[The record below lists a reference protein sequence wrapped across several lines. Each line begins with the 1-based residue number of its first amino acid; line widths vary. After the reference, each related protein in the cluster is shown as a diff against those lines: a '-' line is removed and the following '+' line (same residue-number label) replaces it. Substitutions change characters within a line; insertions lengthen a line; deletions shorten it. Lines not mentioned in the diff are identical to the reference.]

1 MTTNIVEQM
10 LVELMLD
17 TSKYT
22 AQADKAVKTN
32 KQLEK
37 SLTDTEKASKETE
50 KAQKKLGEET
60 EKAANRFNLFETTLL
75 RATGLEKWVN
85 DVVDA
90 EDAAKSLA
98 ANLGLSQDALTKWQN
113 AAKNAG
119 GEGKGI
125 VGLFEK
131 LNELTVKQQAT
142 GKKNA
147 ILESLGV
154 DLVDTNGKARDLNK
168 VVFELSENLRKLN
181 RPHAYQV
188 AKQLGMDDGTANL
201 MMQGRNGIQQLM
213 KKPYTEAVKAEDEVA
228 KLIKSVQN
236 GIKII
241 GKFTAV
247 LLGNTGLLKLAN
259 DAAKANMQLTN
270 LSTNLRINATSLQSW
285 QNAAKT
291 GGGTAEG
298 MTASLTGIKQAMN
311 GLVMFGDA
319 SMLPYFNALGVS
331 MVDSYGKVRDMNSV
345 MLDLADA
352 FSKMPRDQA
361 YTLAKQMGLD
371 DGTFNTLVQGR
382 KELQEILDIQKR
394 MYHSDGEAIARSREL
409 TKQQAILSA
418 HWQSMKQL
426 VGDALTP
433 ILLTLIKVVNS
444 FFEFLQRHE
453 KVVKAVFQT
462 AAIVIGMLLIPTLLS
477 AGRALLAF
485 IAPFTPLIRLMG
497 ALGIAINPVIAAVT
511 TLAGAFLLLYDDY
524 DTWAKGGK
532 SLFDWGAFSAAIKD
546 SKMSVDTLRAAFSNL
561 VDAVKNNTIPTLKG
575 YAEILGKLVRGDFTG
590 AAKQAKQMIDNYSD
604 IATGII
610 ADAMGEKKE
619 NVADFIALKASAEK
633 CAEYVNNALR
643 AQGIKIWGHG
653 RDVAGNLLKTGKF
666 QSIAYNENYTPQ
678 KGDVMSMPSSSKSK
692 HNYGHAAIF
701 NGKYWVSDF
710 IQTNKRG
717 NTAAPSDAYFNDIRS
732 GKITPVIARMKS
744 SETPNQKKTA
754 TSVSVKGNM
763 NYAQQIYASL
773 REHGLSAQQARI
785 MTAEIGRENSFNPDF
800 LFGSHTDPKNGATNI
815 GLISWQGIRA
825 KKLIAELTAKGL
837 YKNGKIT
844 RSKASLDEMVKYM
857 LSEIS
862 NNPAYSKTKKE
873 FLDNPNVAYDKG
885 HKILGDNYIIWRQDD
900 PKYKSGHDR
909 RDAFFKQTANMEMV
923 YNANRISK
931 GVSQSNQLAGGNT
944 ATHTD
949 NRKYVNVNIPNM
961 NVNTSSNTVSGNT
974 VAAMKET
981 HNYMFNQLGVSM
993 T

>member
-22 AQADKAVKTN
+22 AQADKAEKKN
-32 KQLEK
+32 QALEK
-37 SLTDTEKASKETE
+37 SLDKTEKASKQAG
-50 KAQKKLGEET
+50 KANEELAKKYHSSIEQTAKFGQAIAKVTKELTGFF
-60 EKAANRFNLFETTLL
+60 AVIIGS
-75 RATGLEKWVN
+75 TGL
-85 DVVDA
+85 
-90 EDAAKSLA
+90 
-98 ANLGLSQDALTKWQN
+98 
-113 AAKNAG
+113 
-119 GEGKGI
+119 
-125 VGLFEK
+125 F
-131 LNELTVKQQAT
+131 
-142 GKKNA
+142 
-147 ILESLGV
+147 
-154 DLVDTNGKARDLNK
+154 
-168 VVFELSENLRKLN
+168 
-181 RPHAYQV
+181 
-188 AKQLGMDDGTANL
+188 
-201 MMQGRNGIQQLM
+201 
-213 KKPYTEAVKAEDEVA
+213 
-228 KLIKSVQN
+228 
-236 GIKII
+236 
-241 GKFTAV
+241 
-247 LLGNTGLLKLAN
+247 KLAN
-259 DAAKANMQLTN
+259 DAAHANMEVSKLFGQLGM
-270 LSTNLRINATSLQSW
+270 ATASITDW
-285 QNAAKT
+285 QNAAGAF
-291 GGGTAEG
+291 GGSAQG

-331 MVDSYGKVRDMNSV
+331 VVDDAGKVRKLDDV
-345 MLDLADA
+345 MLDLADS
-352 FSKMPRDQA
+352 FQKMPKEQA
-361 YTLAKQMGLD
+361 YTIGKKMGFD
-371 DGTFNTLVQGR
+371 DGTINALISGR

-453 KVVKAVFQT
+453 KVIKAVFQA

-511 TLAGAFLLLYDDY
+511 ALAGAFVLLYDDY

-532 SLFDWGAFSAAIKD
+532 SLFDWSSFSAGIKD
-546 SKMSVDTLRAAFSNL
+546 SKMSVDTLCTAFGNL

-619 NVADFIALKASAEK
+619 DVAGFIGESMYRLFHGGKDYFEQNGVQKPVEANAPAKAKKTAETAQAAADYATSHALKASAEK

-653 RDVAGNLLKTGKF
+653 RDVADNLLKTGKF

-800 LFGSHTDPKNGATNI
+800 LFGSHTDPKNGATNV

-909 RDAFFKQTANMEMV
+909 RDAFFKQTANMEMA

-944 ATHTD
+944 TTHTD

-961 NVNTSSNTVSGNT
+961 NVKTSSNTVSGNT

-981 HNYMFNQLGVSM
+981 HNYLFNQLGVSM

>member
-1 MTTNIVEQM
+1 MTTNIVEQI

-17 TSKYT
+17 TSKFA
-22 AQADKAVKTN
+22 AQADKAEKKN
-32 KQLEK
+32 QALEK
-37 SLTDTEKASKETE
+37 SLDKTEKASKQAG
-50 KAQKKLGEET
+50 KANEELAKKYHSSIEQTAKFGQAIAKVTKELTGFF
-60 EKAANRFNLFETTLL
+60 AVIIGS
-75 RATGLEKWVN
+75 TGL
-85 DVVDA
+85 
-90 EDAAKSLA
+90 
-98 ANLGLSQDALTKWQN
+98 
-113 AAKNAG
+113 
-119 GEGKGI
+119 
-125 VGLFEK
+125 F
-131 LNELTVKQQAT
+131 
-142 GKKNA
+142 
-147 ILESLGV
+147 
-154 DLVDTNGKARDLNK
+154 
-168 VVFELSENLRKLN
+168 
-181 RPHAYQV
+181 
-188 AKQLGMDDGTANL
+188 
-201 MMQGRNGIQQLM
+201 
-213 KKPYTEAVKAEDEVA
+213 
-228 KLIKSVQN
+228 
-236 GIKII
+236 
-241 GKFTAV
+241 
-247 LLGNTGLLKLAN
+247 KLAN
-259 DAAKANMQLTN
+259 DAAHANMEVSKLSGQLGM
-270 LSTNLRINATSLQSW
+270 ATASITDW
-285 QNAAKT
+285 QNAAGAF
-291 GGGTAEG
+291 GGSAQG

-331 MVDSYGKVRDMNSV
+331 VVDDAGKVRKLDDV
-345 MLDLADA
+345 MLDLADS
-352 FSKMPRDQA
+352 FQKMPKEQA
-361 YTLAKQMGLD
+361 YTIGKKMGFD
-371 DGTFNTLVQGR
+371 DGTINALISGR

-511 TLAGAFLLLYDDY
+511 ALAGAFVLLYDDY

-532 SLFDWGAFSAAIKD
+532 SLFDWSSFSAGIKD
-546 SKMSVDTLRAAFSNL
+546 SKMSVDTLCAAFGNL

-619 NVADFIALKASAEK
+619 DVAGFIGESMYRLFHGGKDYFEQNGIQKPVEANAPAKAKKTAETAQAAADYATSHALKASAEK

-800 LFGSHTDPKNGATNI
+800 LFGSHTDPKNGATNV

-909 RDAFFKQTANMEMV
+909 RDAFFKQTANMEMA

-944 ATHTD
+944 TTHTD

-961 NVNTSSNTVSGNT
+961 NVKTSSNTVSGNT

-981 HNYMFNQLGVSM
+981 HNYLFNQLGVSM

>member
-17 TSKYT
+17 TSKFA
-22 AQADKAVKTN
+22 AQADKAEKKN
-32 KQLEK
+32 QALEK
-37 SLTDTEKASKETE
+37 SLDKTEKASKQAG
-50 KAQKKLGEET
+50 KANEELAKKYHSSIEQTAKFGQAIAKVTKELTGFF
-60 EKAANRFNLFETTLL
+60 AVIIGS
-75 RATGLEKWVN
+75 TGL
-85 DVVDA
+85 
-90 EDAAKSLA
+90 
-98 ANLGLSQDALTKWQN
+98 
-113 AAKNAG
+113 
-119 GEGKGI
+119 
-125 VGLFEK
+125 F
-131 LNELTVKQQAT
+131 
-142 GKKNA
+142 
-147 ILESLGV
+147 
-154 DLVDTNGKARDLNK
+154 
-168 VVFELSENLRKLN
+168 
-181 RPHAYQV
+181 
-188 AKQLGMDDGTANL
+188 
-201 MMQGRNGIQQLM
+201 
-213 KKPYTEAVKAEDEVA
+213 
-228 KLIKSVQN
+228 
-236 GIKII
+236 
-241 GKFTAV
+241 
-247 LLGNTGLLKLAN
+247 KLAN
-259 DAAKANMQLTN
+259 DAAHANMEVSKLSGQLGM
-270 LSTNLRINATSLQSW
+270 ATASITDW
-285 QNAAKT
+285 QNAAGAF
-291 GGGTAEG
+291 GGSAQG
-298 MTASLTGIKQAMN
+298 MTASLTSIKQAMN

-331 MVDSYGKVRDMNSV
+331 VVDDAGKIRKLDDV
-345 MLDLADA
+345 MLDLADS
-352 FSKMPRDQA
+352 FQKMPKEQA
-361 YTLAKQMGLD
+361 YTIGKKMGFD
-371 DGTFNTLVQGR
+371 DGIINALISGR

-394 MYHSDGEAIARSREL
+394 MYHSDEKAIARSREL

-462 AAIVIGMLLIPTLLS
+462 AAIVIGVLLIPTLLS

-511 TLAGAFLLLYDDY
+511 ALAGAFVLLYDDY

-532 SLFDWGAFSAAIKD
+532 SLFDWGAFSAGIKD
-546 SKMSVDTLRAAFSNL
+546 SKMSVDTLRAAFGNL

-619 NVADFIALKASAEK
+619 DVAGFIGESAYRLFHGGKTYEEVNGSYTPPTKPIVIGKKGASNSAPADTAVKAADYATGHALKASAQK

-666 QSIAYNENYTPQ
+666 QSIAYNGKYIAQ
-678 KGDVMSMPSSSKSK
+678 KGDVMSIPSIAG
-692 HNYGHAAIF
+692 HPYGHVAIF
-701 NGKYWVSDF
+701 NGEYWVSDY

-717 NTAAPSDAYFNDIRS
+717 NTAAPGDDYFAAIKA

-754 TSVSVKGNM
+754 TSVPVKGNM

-862 NNPAYSKTKKE
+862 NNSAYSKTKKE

-974 VAAMKET
+974 VAAMKEVQ
-981 HNYMFNQLGVSM
+981 NYTFNQLGVSM

>member
-1 MTTNIVEQM
+1 MTTNIVEQI

-17 TSKYT
+17 TSKFA
-22 AQADKAVKTN
+22 AQADKAEKKN
-32 KQLEK
+32 QALEK
-37 SLTDTEKASKETE
+37 SLDKTEKASKQAG
-50 KAQKKLGEET
+50 KANEELTKKYHSSIEQTAKFGQAIAKVTKELTKFFG
-60 EKAANRFNLFETTLL
+60 AIIGS
-75 RATGLEKWVN
+75 TGL
-85 DVVDA
+85 
-90 EDAAKSLA
+90 
-98 ANLGLSQDALTKWQN
+98 
-113 AAKNAG
+113 
-119 GEGKGI
+119 
-125 VGLFEK
+125 F
-131 LNELTVKQQAT
+131 
-142 GKKNA
+142 
-147 ILESLGV
+147 
-154 DLVDTNGKARDLNK
+154 
-168 VVFELSENLRKLN
+168 
-181 RPHAYQV
+181 
-188 AKQLGMDDGTANL
+188 
-201 MMQGRNGIQQLM
+201 
-213 KKPYTEAVKAEDEVA
+213 
-228 KLIKSVQN
+228 
-236 GIKII
+236 
-241 GKFTAV
+241 
-247 LLGNTGLLKLAN
+247 KLAN
-259 DAAKANMQLTN
+259 DAAHANMEVSKLSGQLGM
-270 LSTNLRINATSLQSW
+270 ATASITDW
-285 QNAAKT
+285 QNAAGAF
-291 GGGTAEG
+291 GGSAQG

-331 MVDSYGKVRDMNSV
+331 VVDDAGKVRKLDDV
-345 MLDLADA
+345 MLDLADS
-352 FSKMPRDQA
+352 FQKMPKEQA
-361 YTLAKQMGLD
+361 YTIGKKMGFD
-371 DGTFNTLVQGR
+371 DGTINALISGR

-394 MYHSDGEAIARSREL
+394 MYHSDGEAIVRSREL

-477 AGRALLAF
+477 AGRALLGF
-485 IAPFTPLIRLMG
+485 VAPFTPLIRLMG

-511 TLAGAFLLLYDDY
+511 ALAGAFVLLYDDY

-532 SLFDWGAFSAAIKD
+532 SLFDWGAFSAGIKD
-546 SKMSVDTLRAAFSNL
+546 SKMSVDTLRAAFGNL

-619 NVADFIALKASAEK
+619 DVAGFIGESMYRLFHGGKDYFEQNGIQKPVETNAPAKAKKTAETAQAAADYATSHALKASAEK

-754 TSVSVKGNM
+754 TSVPVKGNM

-909 RDAFFKQTANMEMV
+909 RDAFFKQTANMEMA

-931 GVSQSNQLAGGNT
+931 GVSQGNQLAGGNT

>member
-1 MTTNIVEQM
+1 MTTNIVEQI

-17 TSKYT
+17 TSKFA
-22 AQADKAVKTN
+22 AQADKAEKKN
-32 KQLEK
+32 QALEK
-37 SLTDTEKASKETE
+37 SLDKTEKASKQAG
-50 KAQKKLGEET
+50 KANEELAKKYHSSIEQIAKMGQELAKVTKELTKFFG
-60 EKAANRFNLFETTLL
+60 AIIGS
-75 RATGLEKWVN
+75 TGL
-85 DVVDA
+85 
-90 EDAAKSLA
+90 
-98 ANLGLSQDALTKWQN
+98 
-113 AAKNAG
+113 
-119 GEGKGI
+119 
-125 VGLFEK
+125 F
-131 LNELTVKQQAT
+131 
-142 GKKNA
+142 
-147 ILESLGV
+147 
-154 DLVDTNGKARDLNK
+154 
-168 VVFELSENLRKLN
+168 
-181 RPHAYQV
+181 
-188 AKQLGMDDGTANL
+188 
-201 MMQGRNGIQQLM
+201 
-213 KKPYTEAVKAEDEVA
+213 
-228 KLIKSVQN
+228 
-236 GIKII
+236 
-241 GKFTAV
+241 
-247 LLGNTGLLKLAN
+247 KLAN
-259 DAAKANMQLTN
+259 DAAHANMEVSKLSGQLGM
-270 LSTNLRINATSLQSW
+270 ATASITDW
-285 QNAAKT
+285 QNAAGAF
-291 GGGTAEG
+291 GGSAQG

-331 MVDSYGKVRDMNSV
+331 VVDDAGKVRKLDDV
-345 MLDLADA
+345 MLDLADS
-352 FSKMPRDQA
+352 FQKMPKEQA
-361 YTLAKQMGLD
+361 YTIGKKMGFD
-371 DGTFNTLVQGR
+371 DGTINALISGR

-394 MYHSDGEAIARSREL
+394 MYHSDEKAIARSREL

-453 KVVKAVFQT
+453 KVIKAVFQT

-497 ALGIAINPVIAAVT
+497 ALGVAISPVIAAVT
-511 TLAGAFLLLYDDY
+511 ALAGAFVLLYDDY

-532 SLFDWGAFSAAIKD
+532 SLFDWSSFSAGIKD
-546 SKMSVDTLRAAFSNL
+546 SKMSVDTLCTAFGNL

-619 NVADFIALKASAEK
+619 DVAGFIGESMYRLFHGGKDYFEQNGIQKPVEANTPAKAKKTAETAQAAADYATSHALKASAEK

-678 KGDVMSMPSSSKSK
+678 KGDVMSMPSSRKSK

-717 NTAAPSDAYFNDIRS
+717 NTAAPSYAYFNDIRS
-732 GKITPVIARMKS
+732 GKITPVIVRMKS

-754 TSVSVKGNM
+754 TSVSIKGNM

-800 LFGSHTDPKNGATNI
+800 LFGSHADPKNGATNV

-844 RSKASLDEMVKYM
+844 RSKDSLDEMVKYM

-862 NNPAYSKTKKE
+862 NNPAYSKTKNE
-873 FLDNPNVAYDKG
+873 FLNNPNVAYDKG
-885 HKILGDNYIIWRQDD
+885 HKILGGNYIIWRQDD

-909 RDAFFKQTANMEMV
+909 RDAFFKQTANMEMA

-944 ATHTD
+944 TTHTD

-961 NVNTSSNTVSGNT
+961 NVKTSSNTVSGNT

-981 HNYMFNQLGVSM
+981 QNYMFNQLEGSM

>member
-1 MTTNIVEQM
+1 MTTNIVEQI

-17 TSKYT
+17 TSKFA
-22 AQADKAVKTN
+22 AQADKAEKKN
-32 KQLEK
+32 QALEK
-37 SLTDTEKASKETE
+37 SLDKTEKASKQAG
-50 KAQKKLGEET
+50 KANEELTKKYHSSIEQTAKFGQAIAKVTKELTKFFG
-60 EKAANRFNLFETTLL
+60 AIIGS
-75 RATGLEKWVN
+75 TGL
-85 DVVDA
+85 
-90 EDAAKSLA
+90 
-98 ANLGLSQDALTKWQN
+98 
-113 AAKNAG
+113 
-119 GEGKGI
+119 
-125 VGLFEK
+125 F
-131 LNELTVKQQAT
+131 
-142 GKKNA
+142 
-147 ILESLGV
+147 
-154 DLVDTNGKARDLNK
+154 
-168 VVFELSENLRKLN
+168 
-181 RPHAYQV
+181 
-188 AKQLGMDDGTANL
+188 
-201 MMQGRNGIQQLM
+201 
-213 KKPYTEAVKAEDEVA
+213 
-228 KLIKSVQN
+228 
-236 GIKII
+236 
-241 GKFTAV
+241 
-247 LLGNTGLLKLAN
+247 KLAN
-259 DAAKANMQLTN
+259 DAAHANMEVSKLSGQLGM
-270 LSTNLRINATSLQSW
+270 ATASITDW
-285 QNAAKT
+285 QNAAGAF
-291 GGGTAEG
+291 GGSAQG

-331 MVDSYGKVRDMNSV
+331 VVDDAGKVRKLDDV
-345 MLDLADA
+345 MLDLADS
-352 FSKMPRDQA
+352 FQKMPKEQA
-361 YTLAKQMGLD
+361 YTIGKKMGFD
-371 DGTFNTLVQGR
+371 DGTINGLISGR
-382 KELQEILDIQKR
+382 KELQEILDIQKK

-444 FFEFLQRHE
+444 FFDFLQRHE
-453 KVVKAVFQT
+453 KVIKAVFQT

-511 TLAGAFLLLYDDY
+511 ALAGAFVLLYDDY

-532 SLFDWGAFSAAIKD
+532 SLFDWGAFSAGIKD
-546 SKMSVDTLRAAFSNL
+546 SKMSVDTLRAAFGNL

-590 AAKQAKQMIDNYSD
+590 AAKQAKQMIDTYSD

-619 NVADFIALKASAEK
+619 DVAGFIGESMYRLFHGGKDYFEQNGIQKPVEANTPAKAKKTAETAQAAADYATSHALKASAEK

-754 TSVSVKGNM
+754 TSVSIKGNM

-800 LFGSHTDPKNGATNI
+800 LFGSHTDPKNGATNV

-909 RDAFFKQTANMEMV
+909 RDAFFKQTANMEMA

-944 ATHTD
+944 STHTD

-961 NVNTSSNTVSGNT
+961 NVKTSSNTVSGNT

-981 HNYMFNQLGVSM
+981 HNYLFNQLGVSM

>member
-1 MTTNIVEQM
+1 MTTNIVEQI

-17 TSKYT
+17 TSKFA
-22 AQADKAVKTN
+22 AQADKAEKKN
-32 KQLEK
+32 QALEK
-37 SLTDTEKASKETE
+37 SLDKTEKASKQAG
-50 KAQKKLGEET
+50 KANEELAKKYHSSIEQTAKFGQAIAKVTKELTGFF
-60 EKAANRFNLFETTLL
+60 AVIIGS
-75 RATGLEKWVN
+75 TGL
-85 DVVDA
+85 
-90 EDAAKSLA
+90 
-98 ANLGLSQDALTKWQN
+98 
-113 AAKNAG
+113 
-119 GEGKGI
+119 
-125 VGLFEK
+125 F
-131 LNELTVKQQAT
+131 
-142 GKKNA
+142 
-147 ILESLGV
+147 
-154 DLVDTNGKARDLNK
+154 
-168 VVFELSENLRKLN
+168 
-181 RPHAYQV
+181 
-188 AKQLGMDDGTANL
+188 
-201 MMQGRNGIQQLM
+201 
-213 KKPYTEAVKAEDEVA
+213 
-228 KLIKSVQN
+228 
-236 GIKII
+236 
-241 GKFTAV
+241 
-247 LLGNTGLLKLAN
+247 KLAN
-259 DAAKANMQLTN
+259 DAAHANMEVSKLSGQLGM
-270 LSTNLRINATSLQSW
+270 ATASITDW
-285 QNAAKT
+285 QNAAGAF
-291 GGGTAEG
+291 GGSAQG

-331 MVDSYGKVRDMNSV
+331 VVDDAGKVRKLDDV
-345 MLDLADA
+345 MLDLADS
-352 FSKMPRDQA
+352 FQKMPKEQA
-361 YTLAKQMGLD
+361 YTIGKKMGFD
-371 DGTFNTLVQGR
+371 DGTINALISGR

-394 MYHSDGEAIARSREL
+394 MYHSDGKAIARSREL

-453 KVVKAVFQT
+453 KVIKAVFQT
-462 AAIVIGMLLIPTLLS
+462 AAIVIGTLLIPTLLS
-477 AGRALLAF
+477 AGRALLGF
-485 IAPFTPLIRLMG
+485 VAPFAP
-497 ALGIAINPVIAAVT
+497 AIAAVT
-511 TLAGAFLLLYDDY
+511 ALAGAFLLLYDDY

-532 SLFDWGAFSAAIKD
+532 SLFDWGAFSAGIKD
-546 SKMSVDTLRAAFSNL
+546 SKMSVDTLCVAFGNL

-619 NVADFIALKASAEK
+619 DVAGFIGESMYRLFHGGKDYFEQNGIQKPVEANAPAKAKKTAETAQAAADYATSHALKASAEK

-800 LFGSHTDPKNGATNI
+800 LFGSHTDPKNGATNV

-931 GVSQSNQLAGGNT
+931 GVSQSNQLAGGNA

-981 HNYMFNQLGVSM
+981 QNYMFNQLGVSM

>member
-1 MTTNIVEQM
+1 
-10 LVELMLD
+10 MLD

-22 AQADKAVKTN
+22 AQADKAEKKN
-32 KQLEK
+32 QALEK
-37 SLTDTEKASKETE
+37 SLDKTEKASKQAG
-50 KAQKKLGEET
+50 KANEELAKKYHSSIEQTAKFGQAIAKVTKELTGFF
-60 EKAANRFNLFETTLL
+60 AVIIGS
-75 RATGLEKWVN
+75 TGL
-85 DVVDA
+85 
-90 EDAAKSLA
+90 
-98 ANLGLSQDALTKWQN
+98 
-113 AAKNAG
+113 
-119 GEGKGI
+119 
-125 VGLFEK
+125 F
-131 LNELTVKQQAT
+131 
-142 GKKNA
+142 
-147 ILESLGV
+147 
-154 DLVDTNGKARDLNK
+154 
-168 VVFELSENLRKLN
+168 
-181 RPHAYQV
+181 
-188 AKQLGMDDGTANL
+188 
-201 MMQGRNGIQQLM
+201 
-213 KKPYTEAVKAEDEVA
+213 
-228 KLIKSVQN
+228 
-236 GIKII
+236 
-241 GKFTAV
+241 
-247 LLGNTGLLKLAN
+247 KLAN
-259 DAAKANMQLTN
+259 DAAHANMEVSKLFGQLGM
-270 LSTNLRINATSLQSW
+270 ATASITDW
-285 QNAAKT
+285 QNAAGAF
-291 GGGTAEG
+291 GGSAQG

-331 MVDSYGKVRDMNSV
+331 VVDDAGKVRKLDDV
-345 MLDLADA
+345 MLDLADS
-352 FSKMPRDQA
+352 FQKMPKEQA
-361 YTLAKQMGLD
+361 YTIGKKMGFD
-371 DGTFNTLVQGR
+371 DGTINALISGR

-453 KVVKAVFQT
+453 KVIKAVFQA

-511 TLAGAFLLLYDDY
+511 ALAGAFVLLYDDY

-532 SLFDWGAFSAAIKD
+532 SLFDWSSFSAGIKD
-546 SKMSVDTLRAAFSNL
+546 SKMSVDTLCTAFGNL

-619 NVADFIALKASAEK
+619 DVAGFIGESMYRLFHGGKDYFEQNGIQKPVEANAPAKAKKTAETAQAAADYATSHALKASAEK

-653 RDVAGNLLKTGKF
+653 RDVADNLLKTGKF

-800 LFGSHTDPKNGATNI
+800 LFGSHTDPKNGATNV

-909 RDAFFKQTANMEMV
+909 RDAFFKQTANMEMA

-944 ATHTD
+944 TTHTD

-961 NVNTSSNTVSGNT
+961 NVKTSSNTVSGNT

-981 HNYMFNQLGVSM
+981 HNYLFNQLGVSM

>member
-17 TSKYT
+17 TSKFA
-22 AQADKAVKTN
+22 AQADKAEKKN
-32 KQLEK
+32 QALEK
-37 SLTDTEKASKETE
+37 SLDKTEKASKQAG
-50 KAQKKLGEET
+50 KANEELAKKYHSSIEQTAKFGQTIAKVTKELTGFF
-60 EKAANRFNLFETTLL
+60 AVIIGS
-75 RATGLEKWVN
+75 TGL
-85 DVVDA
+85 
-90 EDAAKSLA
+90 
-98 ANLGLSQDALTKWQN
+98 
-113 AAKNAG
+113 
-119 GEGKGI
+119 
-125 VGLFEK
+125 F
-131 LNELTVKQQAT
+131 
-142 GKKNA
+142 
-147 ILESLGV
+147 
-154 DLVDTNGKARDLNK
+154 
-168 VVFELSENLRKLN
+168 
-181 RPHAYQV
+181 
-188 AKQLGMDDGTANL
+188 
-201 MMQGRNGIQQLM
+201 
-213 KKPYTEAVKAEDEVA
+213 
-228 KLIKSVQN
+228 
-236 GIKII
+236 
-241 GKFTAV
+241 
-247 LLGNTGLLKLAN
+247 KLAN
-259 DAAKANMQLTN
+259 DAAHANMEVSKLSGQLGM
-270 LSTNLRINATSLQSW
+270 ATASITDW
-285 QNAAKT
+285 QNAAGAF
-291 GGGTAEG
+291 GGSAQG

-331 MVDSYGKVRDMNSV
+331 VVDNAGKVRKLDDV
-345 MLDLADA
+345 MLDLADS
-352 FSKMPRDQA
+352 FQKMPKEQA
-361 YTLAKQMGLD
+361 YTIGKKMGFD
-371 DGTFNTLVQGR
+371 DGTINALISGR

-511 TLAGAFLLLYDDY
+511 ALAGAFVLLYDDY
-524 DTWAKGGK
+524 NTWAKGGK
-532 SLFDWGAFSAAIKD
+532 SLFDWGAFSAGIKD
-546 SKMSVDTLRAAFSNL
+546 SKMSVDTLCTAFGNL

-619 NVADFIALKASAEK
+619 DVAGFIGESMYRLFHGGKDYFEQNGIQKPVEANAPAKAKKTAETAQAAADYATSHALKASAEK

-800 LFGSHTDPKNGATNI
+800 LFGSHTDPKNGATNV

-909 RDAFFKQTANMEMV
+909 RDAFFKQTANMEMA

-931 GVSQSNQLAGGNT
+931 RVSQSNQLAGSNT

-961 NVNTSSNTVSGNT
+961 NVKTSSNTVSGNT

-981 HNYMFNQLGVSM
+981 HNYLFNQLGVSM

>member
-1 MTTNIVEQM
+1 MTTNIVEQI

-17 TSKYT
+17 TSKFA
-22 AQADKAVKTN
+22 AQADKAEKKN
-32 KQLEK
+32 QALEK
-37 SLTDTEKASKETE
+37 SLDKTEKASKQAG
-50 KAQKKLGEET
+50 KANEELTKKYHSSIEQTAKFGQAIAKVTKELTKFFG
-60 EKAANRFNLFETTLL
+60 AIIGS
-75 RATGLEKWVN
+75 TGL
-85 DVVDA
+85 
-90 EDAAKSLA
+90 
-98 ANLGLSQDALTKWQN
+98 
-113 AAKNAG
+113 
-119 GEGKGI
+119 
-125 VGLFEK
+125 F
-131 LNELTVKQQAT
+131 
-142 GKKNA
+142 
-147 ILESLGV
+147 
-154 DLVDTNGKARDLNK
+154 
-168 VVFELSENLRKLN
+168 
-181 RPHAYQV
+181 
-188 AKQLGMDDGTANL
+188 
-201 MMQGRNGIQQLM
+201 
-213 KKPYTEAVKAEDEVA
+213 
-228 KLIKSVQN
+228 
-236 GIKII
+236 
-241 GKFTAV
+241 
-247 LLGNTGLLKLAN
+247 KLAN
-259 DAAKANMQLTN
+259 DAAHANMEVSKLSGQLGM
-270 LSTNLRINATSLQSW
+270 ATASITDW
-285 QNAAKT
+285 QNAAGAF
-291 GGGTAEG
+291 GGSAQG

-331 MVDSYGKVRDMNSV
+331 VVDDAGKVRKLDDV
-345 MLDLADA
+345 MLDLADS
-352 FSKMPRDQA
+352 FQKMPKEQA
-361 YTLAKQMGLD
+361 YTIGKKMGFD
-371 DGTFNTLVQGR
+371 DGTINALISGR

-462 AAIVIGMLLIPTLLS
+462 AAIVIGVLLIPTLLS

-497 ALGIAINPVIAAVT
+497 ALGVAISPVIAAVT
-511 TLAGAFLLLYDDY
+511 ALAGAFVLLYDDY

-532 SLFDWGAFSAAIKD
+532 SLFDWSSFSAGIKD
-546 SKMSVDTLRAAFSNL
+546 SKMSVDTLCTAFGNL

-619 NVADFIALKASAEK
+619 DVADFVGESMYRLFHGGKDYFEQNGIQKPIEANAPAKAKKTAETAQAAADYATGHALKASAQK

-666 QSIAYNENYTPQ
+666 QSIAYNGKYIAQ
-678 KGDVMSMPSSSKSK
+678 KGDVMSIPSIAG
-692 HNYGHAAIF
+692 HPYGHVAIF
-701 NGKYWVSDF
+701 NGEYWVSDY

-717 NTAAPSDAYFNDIRS
+717 NTAAPGDDYFAAIKA

-754 TSVSVKGNM
+754 TSVPVKGNM

-800 LFGSHTDPKNGATNI
+800 LFGSHTDPKNGATNV

-873 FLDNPNVAYDKG
+873 FLNNPNVAYDKG

-931 GVSQSNQLAGGNT
+931 GVSQSNQLVGGNT

-961 NVNTSSNTVSGNT
+961 NVKTSSNTVSGNT

-981 HNYMFNQLGVSM
+981 QNYMFNQLGVSM

>member
-22 AQADKAVKTN
+22 EQADKAEKKN
-32 KQLEK
+32 QELEK
-37 SLTDTEKASKETE
+37 SLDKTEKASKQAG
-50 KAQKKLGEET
+50 KANEELAKKYHSSIEQTAKFGQAIAKVTKELTGFF
-60 EKAANRFNLFETTLL
+60 AVIIGS
-75 RATGLEKWVN
+75 TGL
-85 DVVDA
+85 
-90 EDAAKSLA
+90 
-98 ANLGLSQDALTKWQN
+98 
-113 AAKNAG
+113 
-119 GEGKGI
+119 
-125 VGLFEK
+125 F
-131 LNELTVKQQAT
+131 
-142 GKKNA
+142 
-147 ILESLGV
+147 
-154 DLVDTNGKARDLNK
+154 
-168 VVFELSENLRKLN
+168 
-181 RPHAYQV
+181 
-188 AKQLGMDDGTANL
+188 
-201 MMQGRNGIQQLM
+201 
-213 KKPYTEAVKAEDEVA
+213 
-228 KLIKSVQN
+228 
-236 GIKII
+236 
-241 GKFTAV
+241 
-247 LLGNTGLLKLAN
+247 KLAN
-259 DAAKANMQLTN
+259 DAAHANMEVSKLSGQLGM
-270 LSTNLRINATSLQSW
+270 ATASITDW
-285 QNAAKT
+285 QNAAGAF
-291 GGGTAEG
+291 GGSAQG

-331 MVDSYGKVRDMNSV
+331 VVDDAGKVRKLDDV
-345 MLDLADA
+345 MLDLADS
-352 FSKMPRDQA
+352 FQKMPKEQA
-361 YTLAKQMGLD
+361 YTIGKKMGFD
-371 DGTFNTLVQGR
+371 DGTINALISGR

-394 MYHSDGEAIARSREL
+394 MYHSDGKAIARSREL

-444 FFEFLQRHE
+444 FFDFLQRHE

-511 TLAGAFLLLYDDY
+511 ALAGAFVLLYDDY
-524 DTWAKGGK
+524 NTWAKGGK
-532 SLFDWGAFSAAIKD
+532 SLFDWGAFSAGIKD
-546 SKMSVDTLRAAFSNL
+546 SKMSVDTLCTAFGNL

-619 NVADFIALKASAEK
+619 DVAGFIGESMYRLFHGGKDYFEQNGIQKPVEANAPAKAKKTAETAQAAADYATSHALKASAEK

-653 RDVAGNLLKTGKF
+653 RDVADNLLKTGKF

-800 LFGSHTDPKNGATNI
+800 LFGSHTDPKNGATNV

-909 RDAFFKQTANMEMV
+909 RDAFFKQTANMEMA

-944 ATHTD
+944 TTHTD

-961 NVNTSSNTVSGNT
+961 NVKTSSNTVSGNT

-981 HNYMFNQLGVSM
+981 HNYLFNQLGVSM

>member
-1 MTTNIVEQM
+1 M

-17 TSKYT
+17 TSKFA
-22 AQADKAVKTN
+22 AQADKAEKKN
-32 KQLEK
+32 QALEK
-37 SLTDTEKASKETE
+37 SLDKTEKASKQAG
-50 KAQKKLGEET
+50 KANEELAKKYHSSIEQTAKFGQTIAKVTKELTGFF
-60 EKAANRFNLFETTLL
+60 AVIIGS
-75 RATGLEKWVN
+75 TGL
-85 DVVDA
+85 
-90 EDAAKSLA
+90 
-98 ANLGLSQDALTKWQN
+98 
-113 AAKNAG
+113 
-119 GEGKGI
+119 
-125 VGLFEK
+125 F
-131 LNELTVKQQAT
+131 
-142 GKKNA
+142 
-147 ILESLGV
+147 
-154 DLVDTNGKARDLNK
+154 
-168 VVFELSENLRKLN
+168 
-181 RPHAYQV
+181 
-188 AKQLGMDDGTANL
+188 
-201 MMQGRNGIQQLM
+201 
-213 KKPYTEAVKAEDEVA
+213 
-228 KLIKSVQN
+228 
-236 GIKII
+236 
-241 GKFTAV
+241 
-247 LLGNTGLLKLAN
+247 KLAN
-259 DAAKANMQLTN
+259 DAAHANMEVSKLSGQLGM
-270 LSTNLRINATSLQSW
+270 ATASITDW
-285 QNAAKT
+285 QNAAGAF
-291 GGGTAEG
+291 GGSAQG

-331 MVDSYGKVRDMNSV
+331 VVDNAGKVRKLDDV
-345 MLDLADA
+345 MLDLADS
-352 FSKMPRDQA
+352 FQKMPKEQA
-361 YTLAKQMGLD
+361 YTIGKKMGFD
-371 DGTFNTLVQGR
+371 DGTINALISGR

-394 MYHSDGEAIARSREL
+394 MYHSDGEAIVRSREL

-511 TLAGAFLLLYDDY
+511 ALAGAFVLLYDDY

-532 SLFDWGAFSAAIKD
+532 SLFDWGAFSAGIKD
-546 SKMSVDTLRAAFSNL
+546 SKMSVDTLRAAFGNL

-619 NVADFIALKASAEK
+619 DVAGFIGESMYRLFHGGKDYFEQNGIQKPVEANAPVKAKKTAETAQAAADYATSHALKGSAKK

-666 QSIAYNENYTPQ
+666 QSIAYNGKYIAQ
-678 KGDVMSMPSSSKSK
+678 KGDVMSIPSIA
-692 HNYGHAAIF
+692 GHQHGHVAIF
-701 NGKYWVSDF
+701 NGEYWVSDY

-717 NTAAPSDAYFNDIRS
+717 NTAAPTDDYFAAIKA

-754 TSVSVKGNM
+754 TSVPVKGNM

-800 LFGSHTDPKNGATNI
+800 LFGSHTDPKNGATNV

-909 RDAFFKQTANMEMV
+909 RDVFFKQTANMEMV

-961 NVNTSSNTVSGNT
+961 NVNTSSNTVSGNA
-974 VAAMKET
+974 VAAMKEVQ
-981 HNYMFNQLGVSM
+981 NYTFNQLGVSM

>member
-1 MTTNIVEQM
+1 MTTNIVEQI

-17 TSKYT
+17 TSKFA
-22 AQADKAVKTN
+22 AQADKAEKKN
-32 KQLEK
+32 QALEK
-37 SLTDTEKASKETE
+37 SLDKTEKASKQAG
-50 KAQKKLGEET
+50 KANEELAKKYHSSIEQTAKFGQAIAKVTKELTGFL
-60 EKAANRFNLFETTLL
+60 AVIIGS
-75 RATGLEKWVN
+75 TGL
-85 DVVDA
+85 
-90 EDAAKSLA
+90 
-98 ANLGLSQDALTKWQN
+98 
-113 AAKNAG
+113 
-119 GEGKGI
+119 
-125 VGLFEK
+125 F
-131 LNELTVKQQAT
+131 
-142 GKKNA
+142 
-147 ILESLGV
+147 
-154 DLVDTNGKARDLNK
+154 
-168 VVFELSENLRKLN
+168 
-181 RPHAYQV
+181 
-188 AKQLGMDDGTANL
+188 
-201 MMQGRNGIQQLM
+201 
-213 KKPYTEAVKAEDEVA
+213 
-228 KLIKSVQN
+228 
-236 GIKII
+236 
-241 GKFTAV
+241 
-247 LLGNTGLLKLAN
+247 KLAN
-259 DAAKANMQLTN
+259 DAAHANMEVSKLSGQLGM
-270 LSTNLRINATSLQSW
+270 ATASITDW
-285 QNAAKT
+285 QNAAGAF
-291 GGGTAEG
+291 GGSAQG

-319 SMLPYFNALGVS
+319 SMLPYFNALGISV
-331 MVDSYGKVRDMNSV
+331 VDDAGKVRKLDDV
-345 MLDLADA
+345 MLDLADS
-352 FSKMPRDQA
+352 FQKMPKEQA
-361 YTLAKQMGLD
+361 YTIGKKMGFD
-371 DGTFNTLVQGR
+371 DGTINALISGR

-394 MYHSDGEAIARSREL
+394 MYHSDEKAIARSREL

-485 IAPFTPLIRLMG
+485 IAPFTPLIKVFGLLG
-497 ALGIAINPVIAAVT
+497 AAISPVTIAITALGA
-511 TLAGAFLLLYDDY
+511 AFLLLLDDY

-532 SLFDWGAFSAAIKD
+532 SLFDWTAFANGIKN
-546 SKMSVDTLRAAFSNL
+546 SK
-561 VDAVKNNTIPTLKG
+561 I
-575 YAEILGKLVRGDFTG
+575 
-590 AAKQAKQMIDNYSD
+590 MIDALGESFKKLSASFSD
-604 IATGII
+604 MATEMIAKAT
-610 ADAMGEKKE
+610 GEKKE
-619 NVADFIALKASAEK
+619 DISDFIGESAYRLFHGGKTYEEVNGSYKPPTKPIVIGKKGASNGTPADTAVKTADYATGHALKASAQK

-666 QSIAYNENYTPQ
+666 QSIAYNGKYIAQ
-678 KGDVMSMPSSSKSK
+678 KGDVMSIPSIA
-692 HNYGHAAIF
+692 GHPHGHVAIF
-701 NGKYWVSDF
+701 NGEYWVSDY

-717 NTAAPSDAYFNDIRS
+717 NTAAPGDDYFAAIKA

-754 TSVSVKGNM
+754 ASVPVKGNM
-763 NYAQQIYASL
+763 NYAQQIYTSL

-825 KKLIAELTAKGL
+825 KKLIAELKAKGL

-844 RSKASLDEMVKYM
+844 KSKASLDEMVKYM

-909 RDAFFKQTANMEMV
+909 RDAFFKQTANMEMA

-931 GVSQSNQLAGGNT
+931 GVSQGNQLAGGNT

-949 NRKYVNVNIPNM
+949 NRKYVSVNIPNM
-961 NVNTSSNTVSGNT
+961 NVNTSSNTVSGNA
-974 VAAMKET
+974 VAAMKEVQ
-981 HNYMFNQLGVSM
+981 NYTFNQLGVSM

>member
-10 LVELMLD
+10 LVELGLD
-17 TSKYT
+17 ASKYT
-22 AQADKAVKTN
+22 AQADKAEKKN
-32 KQLEK
+32 QALEK
-37 SLTDTEKASKETE
+37 SLVKTEKASKQAG
-50 KAQKKLGEET
+50 KANEELAKKYHSSIEQTAKFGQAIAKVTKELTGFF
-60 EKAANRFNLFETTLL
+60 AVIIGS
-75 RATGLEKWVN
+75 TGL
-85 DVVDA
+85 
-90 EDAAKSLA
+90 
-98 ANLGLSQDALTKWQN
+98 
-113 AAKNAG
+113 
-119 GEGKGI
+119 
-125 VGLFEK
+125 F
-131 LNELTVKQQAT
+131 
-142 GKKNA
+142 
-147 ILESLGV
+147 
-154 DLVDTNGKARDLNK
+154 
-168 VVFELSENLRKLN
+168 
-181 RPHAYQV
+181 
-188 AKQLGMDDGTANL
+188 
-201 MMQGRNGIQQLM
+201 
-213 KKPYTEAVKAEDEVA
+213 
-228 KLIKSVQN
+228 
-236 GIKII
+236 
-241 GKFTAV
+241 
-247 LLGNTGLLKLAN
+247 KLAN
-259 DAAKANMQLTN
+259 DAAHANMEVSKLSGQLGM
-270 LSTNLRINATSLQSW
+270 ATASITDW
-285 QNAAKT
+285 QNAAGAF
-291 GGGTAEG
+291 GGSAQG

-331 MVDSYGKVRDMNSV
+331 VVDDAGKVRKLDDV
-345 MLDLADA
+345 MLDLADS
-352 FSKMPRDQA
+352 FQKIPKEQA
-361 YTLAKQMGLD
+361 YTIGKKMGFD
-371 DGTFNTLVQGR
+371 DGTINALISGR

-453 KVVKAVFQT
+453 KVIKAVFQT
-462 AAIVIGMLLIPTLLS
+462 AAIVIGVLLIPTLLS

-485 IAPFTPLIRLMG
+485 IAPFTPLIPLMG

-511 TLAGAFLLLYDDY
+511 ALAGAFVLLYDDY

-532 SLFDWGAFSAAIKD
+532 SLFDWSSFSAGIKD
-546 SKMSVDTLRAAFSNL
+546 SKMSVDTLCTAFGNL

-619 NVADFIALKASAEK
+619 DVAGFIGESMYRLFHGGKDYFEQNGIQKPVEANAPAKAKKTAETAQAAADYATSHALKASAEK

-800 LFGSHTDPKNGATNI
+800 LFGSHTDPKNGATNV

-885 HKILGDNYIIWRQDD
+885 HKILGDNYIIWRQND

-909 RDAFFKQTANMEMV
+909 RDAFFKQTANMEMA

-944 ATHTD
+944 TTHTD

-961 NVNTSSNTVSGNT
+961 NVKTSSNTVSGNT

-981 HNYMFNQLGVSM
+981 HNYLFNQLGVSM

>member
-17 TSKYT
+17 TSKFA
-22 AQADKAVKTN
+22 AQADKAEKKN
-32 KQLEK
+32 QALEK
-37 SLTDTEKASKETE
+37 SLDKTEKASKQAG
-50 KAQKKLGEET
+50 KANEELAKKYHSSIEQIAKMGQELAKVTKELTKFFG
-60 EKAANRFNLFETTLL
+60 AIIGS
-75 RATGLEKWVN
+75 TGL
-85 DVVDA
+85 
-90 EDAAKSLA
+90 
-98 ANLGLSQDALTKWQN
+98 
-113 AAKNAG
+113 
-119 GEGKGI
+119 
-125 VGLFEK
+125 F
-131 LNELTVKQQAT
+131 
-142 GKKNA
+142 
-147 ILESLGV
+147 
-154 DLVDTNGKARDLNK
+154 
-168 VVFELSENLRKLN
+168 
-181 RPHAYQV
+181 
-188 AKQLGMDDGTANL
+188 
-201 MMQGRNGIQQLM
+201 
-213 KKPYTEAVKAEDEVA
+213 
-228 KLIKSVQN
+228 
-236 GIKII
+236 
-241 GKFTAV
+241 
-247 LLGNTGLLKLAN
+247 KLAN
-259 DAAKANMQLTN
+259 DAAHANMEVSKLSGQLGM
-270 LSTNLRINATSLQSW
+270 ATASITDW
-285 QNAAKT
+285 QNAAGAF
-291 GGGTAEG
+291 GGSAQG

-331 MVDSYGKVRDMNSV
+331 VVDNAGKVRKLDDV
-345 MLDLADA
+345 MLDLADS
-352 FSKMPRDQA
+352 FQKMPKEQA
-361 YTLAKQMGLD
+361 YTIGKKMGFD
-371 DGTFNTLVQGR
+371 DGTINALISGR

-394 MYHSDGEAIARSREL
+394 MYHSDGKAIARSREL

-497 ALGIAINPVIAAVT
+497 ALGIAISPVIAAVT
-511 TLAGAFLLLYDDY
+511 ALAGAFVLLYDDY

-532 SLFDWGAFSAAIKD
+532 SLFDWSSFSAGIKD
-546 SKMSVDTLRAAFSNL
+546 SKMSVDTLCTAFGNL

-619 NVADFIALKASAEK
+619 DVAGFIGESMYRLFHGGKDYFEQNGIQKPVEANAPAKAKKTAETAQAAADYATSHALKASAEK

-800 LFGSHTDPKNGATNI
+800 LFGSHTDPKNGATNV

-909 RDAFFKQTANMEMV
+909 RDAFFKQTANMEMA

-944 ATHTD
+944 TTHTD

-961 NVNTSSNTVSGNT
+961 NVKTSSNTVSGNT

-981 HNYMFNQLGVSM
+981 HNYLFNQLGVSM

>member
-10 LVELMLD
+10 LVELGLD
-17 TSKYT
+17 ASKYT
-22 AQADKAVKTN
+22 AQADKAEKKN
-32 KQLEK
+32 QALEK
-37 SLTDTEKASKETE
+37 SLDKTEKASKQAG
-50 KAQKKLGEET
+50 KANEELAKKYHSSIEQTAKFGQTIAKVTKELTGFF
-60 EKAANRFNLFETTLL
+60 AVIIGS
-75 RATGLEKWVN
+75 TGL
-85 DVVDA
+85 
-90 EDAAKSLA
+90 
-98 ANLGLSQDALTKWQN
+98 
-113 AAKNAG
+113 
-119 GEGKGI
+119 
-125 VGLFEK
+125 F
-131 LNELTVKQQAT
+131 
-142 GKKNA
+142 
-147 ILESLGV
+147 
-154 DLVDTNGKARDLNK
+154 
-168 VVFELSENLRKLN
+168 
-181 RPHAYQV
+181 
-188 AKQLGMDDGTANL
+188 
-201 MMQGRNGIQQLM
+201 
-213 KKPYTEAVKAEDEVA
+213 
-228 KLIKSVQN
+228 
-236 GIKII
+236 
-241 GKFTAV
+241 
-247 LLGNTGLLKLAN
+247 KLAN
-259 DAAKANMQLTN
+259 DAAHANMEVSKLSGQLGM
-270 LSTNLRINATSLQSW
+270 ATASITDW
-285 QNAAKT
+285 QNAAGAF
-291 GGGTAEG
+291 GGSAQG

-331 MVDSYGKVRDMNSV
+331 VVDDAGKVRKLDDV
-345 MLDLADA
+345 MLDLADS
-352 FSKMPRDQA
+352 FQKMPKEQA
-361 YTLAKQMGLD
+361 YTIGKKMGFD
-371 DGTFNTLVQGR
+371 DGTINALISGR

-394 MYHSDGEAIARSREL
+394 MYHSDEKAIARSREL

-462 AAIVIGMLLIPTLLS
+462 AAIVIGVLLIPTLLS

-485 IAPFTPLIRLMG
+485 IAPFAP
-497 ALGIAINPVIAAVT
+497 AIAAVT
-511 TLAGAFLLLYDDY
+511 ALAGAFLLLYDDY

-546 SKMSVDTLRAAFSNL
+546 SKMSVDTLCTAFGNL

-619 NVADFIALKASAEK
+619 DVADFVGESMYRLFHGGKDYFEQNGIQKPIEANAPVKAKKTAETAQAAADYATSHALKGSAKK

-744 SETPNQKKTA
+744 SETPNRKKTA
-754 TSVSVKGNM
+754 TSVPVKGNM

-885 HKILGDNYIIWRQDD
+885 HKILGDNYIIWRQND

-909 RDAFFKQTANMEMV
+909 RDTFFKQTANMEMA

-931 GVSQSNQLAGGNT
+931 GVSQGNQLAGGNT

-961 NVNTSSNTVSGNT
+961 NVNTSSNTVSGNA

-981 HNYMFNQLGVSM
+981 QNYMFNQLGVSM

>member
-17 TSKYT
+17 TSKFA
-22 AQADKAVKTN
+22 AQADKAEKKN
-32 KQLEK
+32 QALEK
-37 SLTDTEKASKETE
+37 SLDKTEKASKQAG
-50 KAQKKLGEET
+50 KANEELAKKYHSSIEQTAKFGQAIAKVTKELTGFF
-60 EKAANRFNLFETTLL
+60 AVIIGS
-75 RATGLEKWVN
+75 TGL
-85 DVVDA
+85 
-90 EDAAKSLA
+90 
-98 ANLGLSQDALTKWQN
+98 
-113 AAKNAG
+113 
-119 GEGKGI
+119 
-125 VGLFEK
+125 F
-131 LNELTVKQQAT
+131 
-142 GKKNA
+142 
-147 ILESLGV
+147 
-154 DLVDTNGKARDLNK
+154 
-168 VVFELSENLRKLN
+168 
-181 RPHAYQV
+181 
-188 AKQLGMDDGTANL
+188 
-201 MMQGRNGIQQLM
+201 
-213 KKPYTEAVKAEDEVA
+213 
-228 KLIKSVQN
+228 
-236 GIKII
+236 
-241 GKFTAV
+241 
-247 LLGNTGLLKLAN
+247 KLAN
-259 DAAKANMQLTN
+259 DAAHANMEVSKLSGQLGM
-270 LSTNLRINATSLQSW
+270 ATASITDW
-285 QNAAKT
+285 QNAAGAF
-291 GGGTAEG
+291 GGSAQG

-331 MVDSYGKVRDMNSV
+331 VVDDAGKVRKLDDV
-345 MLDLADA
+345 MLDLADS
-352 FSKMPRDQA
+352 FQKMPKEQA
-361 YTLAKQMGLD
+361 YTIGKKMGFD
-371 DGTFNTLVQGR
+371 DGTINALISGR

-511 TLAGAFLLLYDDY
+511 ALAGAFVLLYDDY

-532 SLFDWGAFSAAIKD
+532 SLFDWGAFSAGIKD
-546 SKMSVDTLRAAFSNL
+546 SKMSVDTLRAAFGNL

-604 IATGII
+604 IATSII

-619 NVADFIALKASAEK
+619 DVAGFIGESMYRLFHGGKDYFEQNGIQKPVEANAPAKAKKTAETAQAAADYATSHALKASAEK

-800 LFGSHTDPKNGATNI
+800 LFGSHTDPKNGATNV

-931 GVSQSNQLAGGNT
+931 GVSQSNQLAGGNA

-981 HNYMFNQLGVSM
+981 QNYMFNQLGVSM

>member
-1 MTTNIVEQM
+1 MTTNIVEQI

-17 TSKYT
+17 TSKFA
-22 AQADKAVKTN
+22 AQADKAEKKN
-32 KQLEK
+32 QALEK
-37 SLTDTEKASKETE
+37 SLDKTEKASKQAG
-50 KAQKKLGEET
+50 KANEELTKKYHSSIEQTAKFGQAIAKVTKELTKFFG
-60 EKAANRFNLFETTLL
+60 AIIGS
-75 RATGLEKWVN
+75 TGL
-85 DVVDA
+85 
-90 EDAAKSLA
+90 
-98 ANLGLSQDALTKWQN
+98 
-113 AAKNAG
+113 
-119 GEGKGI
+119 
-125 VGLFEK
+125 F
-131 LNELTVKQQAT
+131 
-142 GKKNA
+142 
-147 ILESLGV
+147 
-154 DLVDTNGKARDLNK
+154 
-168 VVFELSENLRKLN
+168 
-181 RPHAYQV
+181 
-188 AKQLGMDDGTANL
+188 
-201 MMQGRNGIQQLM
+201 
-213 KKPYTEAVKAEDEVA
+213 
-228 KLIKSVQN
+228 
-236 GIKII
+236 
-241 GKFTAV
+241 
-247 LLGNTGLLKLAN
+247 KLAN
-259 DAAKANMQLTN
+259 DAAHANMEVSKLSGQLGM
-270 LSTNLRINATSLQSW
+270 ATASITDW
-285 QNAAKT
+285 QNAAGAF
-291 GGGTAEG
+291 GGSAQG

-331 MVDSYGKVRDMNSV
+331 VVDDAGKVRKLDDV
-345 MLDLADA
+345 MLDLADS
-352 FSKMPRDQA
+352 FQKMPKEQA
-361 YTLAKQMGLD
+361 YTIGKKMGFD
-371 DGTFNTLVQGR
+371 DGTINALISGR

-394 MYHSDGEAIARSREL
+394 MYHSDEKAIARSREL

-444 FFEFLQRHE
+444 FFDFLQRHE
-453 KVVKAVFQT
+453 KVIKAVFQT

-511 TLAGAFLLLYDDY
+511 ALAGAFVLLYDDY

-532 SLFDWGAFSAAIKD
+532 SLFDWGAFSAGIKD
-546 SKMSVDTLRAAFSNL
+546 SKMSVDTLRAAFGNL

-590 AAKQAKQMIDNYSD
+590 AAKQAKQMIDTYSD

-619 NVADFIALKASAEK
+619 DVAGFIGESMYRLFHGGKDYFEQNGIQKPVEANTPAKAKKTAETAQAAADYATSHALKASAEK

-754 TSVSVKGNM
+754 TSVSIKGNM

-800 LFGSHTDPKNGATNI
+800 LFGSHTDPKNGATNV

-909 RDAFFKQTANMEMV
+909 RDAFFKQTANMEMA

-944 ATHTD
+944 STHTD

-961 NVNTSSNTVSGNT
+961 NVKTSSNTVSGNT

-981 HNYMFNQLGVSM
+981 HNYLFNQLGVSM

>member
-1 MTTNIVEQM
+1 MTTNIVEQI

-17 TSKYT
+17 TSKFA
-22 AQADKAVKTN
+22 AQADKAEKKN
-32 KQLEK
+32 QALEK
-37 SLTDTEKASKETE
+37 SLDKTEKASKQAG
-50 KAQKKLGEET
+50 KANEELAKKYHSSIEQIAKMGQELAKVTKELTKFFG
-60 EKAANRFNLFETTLL
+60 AIIGS
-75 RATGLEKWVN
+75 TGL
-85 DVVDA
+85 
-90 EDAAKSLA
+90 
-98 ANLGLSQDALTKWQN
+98 
-113 AAKNAG
+113 
-119 GEGKGI
+119 
-125 VGLFEK
+125 F
-131 LNELTVKQQAT
+131 
-142 GKKNA
+142 
-147 ILESLGV
+147 
-154 DLVDTNGKARDLNK
+154 
-168 VVFELSENLRKLN
+168 
-181 RPHAYQV
+181 
-188 AKQLGMDDGTANL
+188 
-201 MMQGRNGIQQLM
+201 
-213 KKPYTEAVKAEDEVA
+213 
-228 KLIKSVQN
+228 
-236 GIKII
+236 
-241 GKFTAV
+241 
-247 LLGNTGLLKLAN
+247 KLAN
-259 DAAKANMQLTN
+259 DAAHANMEVSKLSGQLGM
-270 LSTNLRINATSLQSW
+270 ATASITDW
-285 QNAAKT
+285 QNAAGAF
-291 GGGTAEG
+291 GGSAQG

-331 MVDSYGKVRDMNSV
+331 VVDDAGKVRKLDDV
-345 MLDLADA
+345 MLDLADS
-352 FSKMPRDQA
+352 FQKMPKEQA
-361 YTLAKQMGLD
+361 YTIGKKMGFD
-371 DGTFNTLVQGR
+371 DGTINALISGR

-394 MYHSDGEAIARSREL
+394 MYHSDGEAIVRSREL

-462 AAIVIGMLLIPTLLS
+462 AAIVIGVLLIPTLLS

-497 ALGIAINPVIAAVT
+497 ALGVAISPVIAAVT
-511 TLAGAFLLLYDDY
+511 ALAGAFVLLYDDY

-532 SLFDWGAFSAAIKD
+532 SLFDWSSFSAGIKD
-546 SKMSVDTLRAAFSNL
+546 SKMSVDTLCTAFGNL

-619 NVADFIALKASAEK
+619 DVAGFIGESMYRLFHGGKDYFEQNGIQKPVEANTPAKAKKTAETAQAAADYATSHALKASAEK

-754 TSVSVKGNM
+754 TSVSIKGNM

-800 LFGSHTDPKNGATNI
+800 LFGSHADPKNGATNV

-844 RSKASLDEMVKYM
+844 RSKDSLDEMVKYM

-862 NNPAYSKTKKE
+862 NNPAYSKTKNE
-873 FLDNPNVAYDKG
+873 FLNNPNVAYDKG
-885 HKILGDNYIIWRQDD
+885 HKILGGNYIIWRQDD

-909 RDAFFKQTANMEMV
+909 RDAFFKQTANMEMA

-944 ATHTD
+944 TTHTD

-961 NVNTSSNTVSGNT
+961 NVKTSSNTVSGNT

-981 HNYMFNQLGVSM
+981 HNYLFNQLGVSM